1 MTWDKDVQANN
12 LNQGPAW
19 VTACSAL
26 ASQISSRH
34 MGFAEQ
40 ASRYPTPRAPDMLIP
55 GGGIPPLARNIS
67 QRASW
72 SSALVDRVSG
82 LPYSIS
88 PLRQL
93 TDLSAQPTDMFWF
106 QRQRTGRVG
115 FGEHVESPYA
125 EFPLAAPTAEKSVT
139 PSTGAQRQESVD
151 VPRKRPAE
159 IATQDDASHSA
170 TRVTSIQKRIAESP
184 ALAVTSRLGL
194 ISRKPLG
201 LVARFVPARTL
212 SFPSIP
218 LSLRRPLPALVQ
230 ETKSGET
237 PDVEVPPSELTHFST
252 ISAPEIADTSVE
264 ESRPESEQ
272 AGVSGTKQTT
282 QAQMST
288 KVPPVLKKVLEQLP
302 LIRRPQIDRIIQTRE
317 SRTSVSRTPT
327 PIEAGQVTAGLPLT
341 PGHEEAREVAHD
353 VERSN
358 VPIASFDSGEP
369 LRAFESSPASEARP
383 QAAEG
388 GAYMVRGKALARAID
403 KKYQW
408 LKAEARK
415 LTTMPVQ
422 PFYGTKTARSPQKE
436 AEGISEEMRGTPL
449 AESIAGKYRP
459 EEAITQP
466 LSTDHPLTVQLPSK
480 ALSRSTREEKEVD
493 QPEDKPFA
501 TAVAGKY
508 RSEEAITQPQSTDRP
523 LIVQPPSKALS
534 RSTREGREVDQPE
547 DKPFATAIA
556 GKYRPQQ
563 VISRS
568 RTGEPL
574 PLIERFTEG
583 RWHVMRSQLQSG
595 LFGDLV
601 DEQLPVTPRIGIPS
615 RTAHFAGAQGL
626 AFVPQ
631 PGSVISA
638 QTAEGIRSSQP
649 FPTIPVHFA
658 QHSPI
663 VYRKELDATGIPLRT
678 PSHDTPAL
686 THQEGAYPPAELAV
700 AAVADKP
707 RIDMPLRHIAL
718 ARADETVAA
727 QDAAGGEP
735 AGASEAAESGASDP
749 EALARGVYS
758 IIRRRLKVERERRG
772 Y

>member
-12 LNQGPAW
+12 SNQGPAW

-34 MGFAEQ
+34 TGFAERV
-40 ASRYPTPRAPDMLIP
+40 SRYLTPRAPDMLIP
-55 GGGIPPLARNIS
+55 GGGIPALARSIS

-72 SSALVDRVSG
+72 SSALVDRVGG
-82 LPYSIS
+82 LPHKIS
-88 PLRQL
+88 PWRRL

-106 QRQRTGRVG
+106 DRQRTGRVG
-115 FGEHVESPYA
+115 FEEHVETPYA
-125 EFPLAAPTAEKSVT
+125 EFPQGAPTAEKSVI
-139 PSTGAQRQESVD
+139 PRTGAQRQESVD
-151 VPRKRPAE
+151 GPQGRPAG
-159 IATQDDASHSA
+159 IATQDDTSHSA
-170 TRVTSIQKRIAESP
+170 TRVTSIQRRIAESP
-184 ALAVTSRLGL
+184 APAVTSRLGL

-201 LVARFVPARTL
+201 LVARFAPARTL
-212 SFPSIP
+212 SFRSIP
-218 LSLRRPLPALVQ
+218 LSLRRLFSPVVQ
-230 ETKSGET
+230 ETKSQKT
-237 PDVEVPPSELTHFST
+237 PEMKVPPGELTHFST
-252 ISAPEIADTSVE
+252 VGGPAITDTSVE
-264 ESRPESEQ
+264 ELRPESQQ

-282 QAQMST
+282 HAQMSAR
-288 KVPPVLKKVLEQLP
+288 VPPILKKVRDQLA
-302 LIRRPQIDRIIQTRE
+302 LIWRPRIDSITDTRE
-317 SRTSVSRTPT
+317 SRTSVSRTPA
-327 PIEAGQVTAGLPLT
+327 PIEAGQVAAGPPLLP
-341 PGHEEAREVAHD
+341 GSEEAREVVHD
-353 VERSN
+353 VKRSDG
-358 VPIASFDSGEP
+358 PIASFDSGEP
-369 LRAFESSPASEARP
+369 LRAVESYPASEARP
-383 QAAEG
+383 KAAEG
-388 GAYMVRGKALARAID
+388 GSHMVRGKALARAID

-415 LTTMPVQ
+415 LTTMPIQ

-449 AESIAGKYRP
+449 AESIAGKYRS

-466 LSTDHPLTVQLPSK
+466 LLTDHPLTVQLPSK
-480 ALSRSTREEKEVD
+480 ALSRSTRQE
-493 QPEDKPFA
+493 
-501 TAVAGKY
+501 
-508 RSEEAITQPQSTDRP
+508 
-523 LIVQPPSKALS
+523 
-534 RSTREGREVDQPE
+534 REVDQPE

-583 RWHVMRSQLQSG
+583 RWHMMRSQLQSG

-631 PGSVISA
+631 LGSVISA
-638 QTAEGIRSSQP
+638 KTVEGIRSGQP

-658 QHSPI
+658 QHSSI
-663 VYRKELDATGIPLRT
+663 VSRKELDATGAPLRI
-678 PSHDTPAL
+678 PSHDIPAH
-686 THQEGAYPPAELAV
+686 THREGAYPPVELAV

-707 RIDMPLRHIAL
+707 RIDRPLRHIAL
-718 ARADETVAA
+718 ARADQTVAA
-727 QDAAGGEP
+727 QAAVGEEP
-735 AGASEAAESGASDP
+735 PGAYEASESGASDP
-749 EALARGVYS
+749 EALARGVYA
-758 IIRRRLKVERERRG
+758 IIRRRLTVERERIG

>member
-12 LNQGPAW
+12 LNQGPEW

-34 MGFAEQ
+34 TGFAEQ
-40 ASRYPTPRAPDMLIP
+40 ASRYPTPSTPDMLIP
-55 GGGIPPLARNIS
+55 GGGIPPLARSIS

-88 PLRQL
+88 PWRQL

-106 QRQRTGRVG
+106 DRQRTGRAG
-115 FGEHVESPYA
+115 FGEHVERPYA
-125 EFPLAAPTAEKSVT
+125 EPPQAAPTAEKSVT

-151 VPRKRPAE
+151 VPRERPAE

-184 ALAVTSRLGL
+184 APAVTSRLGF

-218 LSLRRPLPALVQ
+218 LSLRRPLSPVVQ

-252 ISAPEIADTSVE
+252 ISGSEITDTSVE
-264 ESRPESEQ
+264 ESKPESEQ

-288 KVPPVLKKVLEQLP
+288 MVPQVLKKVLEQLP
-302 LIRRPQIDRIIQTRE
+302 LIRRPQIDRITHTRE
-317 SRTSVSRTPT
+317 PRTSVSRTPT
-327 PIEAGQVTAGLPLT
+327 PIEAGQVTAGPPPL

-353 VERSN
+353 VERSD

-449 AESIAGKYRP
+449 AESIAGKYRS

-466 LSTDHPLTVQLPSK
+466 LSTDHPLTVQPPSK
-480 ALSRSTREEKEVD
+480 ELSRSTREGREVD

-501 TAVAGKY
+501 TAIAGKY

-534 RSTREGREVDQPE
+534 RSTPEGREVDQPE
-547 DKPFATAIA
+547 DKPFATVIA
-556 GKYRPQQ
+556 GKYQYRPQQ

-601 DEQLPVTPRIGIPS
+601 DEQLPATPRIGIPS

-663 VYRKELDATGIPLRT
+663 VYRKELDATGTPLRT
-678 PSHDTPAL
+678 PSYDTPAL
-686 THQEGAYPPAELAV
+686 THQEGAYPPVELAV

-727 QDAAGGEP
+727 QDAAG
-735 AGASEAAESGASDP
+735 ASEAAESGASDP

-758 IIRRRLKVERERRG
+758 IIMRRLKVERERRG